1 MTDELFDKLQI
12 RNGDPVNGVFSHRE
26 GMQFYYDPK
35 NVTDDE
41 FIDSLYLL
49 VDLSDCTSFMEKSNW
64 VASERDYADDVSV
77 VADDDNGYVL
87 IEYDWNL

>member
-1 MTDELFDKLQI
+1 
-12 RNGDPVNGVFSHRE
+12 
-26 GMQFYYDPK
+26 
-35 NVTDDE
+35 
-41 FIDSLYLL
+41 
-49 VDLSDCTSFMEKSNW
+49 MEKSNW